1 MKQSRSHAPAWECI
15 LESNTLGECWNMAN
29 SANMILDQAL
39 ELSAIERAL
48 VAEKLL
54 FSLDSP
60 DSKIDAVWAKE
71 ADSRVEAYKKGEIEA
86 TPSEEVFAKYR
97 RT

>member
-1 MKQSRSHAPAWECI
+1 MS
-15 LESNTLGECWNMAN
+15 N
-29 SANMILDQAL
+29 SANIILDQAL
-39 ELSAIERAL
+39 ELSATERAI

-60 DSKIDAVWAKE
+60 DSKIDAIWAKE
-71 ADSRVEAYKKGEIEA
+71 ADSRVEAYKKAEIGA
-86 TPSEEVFAKYR
+86 IPSEEVFAKYH

>member
-1 MKQSRSHAPAWECI
+1 M
-15 LESNTLGECWNMAN
+15 TN
-29 SANMILDQAL
+29 SANIILDQAL
-39 ELSAIERAL
+39 ELSATERAI

-60 DSKIDAVWAKE
+60 DEKIDDLWAKE

-86 TPSEEVFAKYR
+86 IPAEEVFAKYR
-97 RT
+97 DT

>member
-1 MKQSRSHAPAWECI
+1 
-15 LESNTLGECWNMAN
+15 MAK
-29 SANMILDQAL
+29 SVKLILDQAL
-39 ELSAIERAL
+39 ELSATERAD

-60 DSKIDAVWAKE
+60 DSKIDAIWAKE
-71 ADSRVEAYKKGEIEA
+71 VDARVEAYEKGEIKA
-86 TPSEEVFAKYR
+86 VSAEEVFDKYQQ

>member
-1 MKQSRSHAPAWECI
+1 MV
-15 LESNTLGECWNMAN
+15 N

-39 ELSAIERAL
+39 ELSATERAI

-60 DSKIDAVWAKE
+60 DSKIDDIWAKE
-71 ADSRVEAYKKGEIEA
+71 ANSRVEAYKKGEIEA
-86 TPSEEVFAKYR
+86 IPAEEVFAKYR
-97 RT
+97 NT

>member
-1 MKQSRSHAPAWECI
+1 MI
-15 LESNTLGECWNMAN
+15 NTAN
-29 SANMILDQAL
+29 TILDQAL
-39 ELSAIERAL
+39 ELSATERAI

-71 ADSRVEAYKKGEIEA
+71 AGSRVEAYNKGEIEA
-86 TPSEEVFAKYR
+86 IPSEEVFAKYYKR
-97 RT
+97 

>member
-1 MKQSRSHAPAWECI
+1 MS
-15 LESNTLGECWNMAN
+15 N

-39 ELSAIERAL
+39 ELSATERAI

-60 DSKIDAVWAKE
+60 DSKIDAIWAKE
-71 ADSRVEAYKKGEIEA
+71 VDSRVEAYKKGEIEA
-86 TPSEEVFAKYR
+86 IPSEEVFAKYHR
-97 RT
+97 M

>member
-1 MKQSRSHAPAWECI
+1 
-15 LESNTLGECWNMAN
+15 MAN

-39 ELSAIERAL
+39 ELSATERAI

-60 DSKIDAVWAKE
+60 DSKIDDIWAKE
-71 ADSRVEAYKKGEIEA
+71 ANSRVEAYKKGEIEA
-86 TPSEEVFAKYR
+86 VPAEKVFAKYR
-97 RT
+97 NT

>member
-1 MKQSRSHAPAWECI
+1 
-15 LESNTLGECWNMAN
+15 MAN

-39 ELSAIERAL
+39 ELSATERAI

-60 DSKIDAVWAKE
+60 DSKIDDIWAKE
-71 ADSRVEAYKKGEIEA
+71 ADSRVEAYKRGELKAIPA
-86 TPSEEVFAKYR
+86 EEVFAKYR
-97 RT
+97 NT